1 MNIVLYLPVPM
12 ISTAS
17 LITSPSLQQEVDAS
31 FLSTGLA
38 QTGDLLN
45 IFQGAEALNVLQGS
59 DITNAI
65 QNVGPAIEAM
75 EAGINIANAKPKIN
89 P

>member
-1 MNIVLYLPVPM
+1 MV
-12 ISTAS
+12 STN
-17 LITSPSLQQEVDAS
+17 T
-31 FLSTGLA
+31 
-38 QTGDLLN
+38 LLN
-45 IFQGAEALNVLQGS
+45 AFQTTDLVNVLQGS